1 MKDHA
6 RRKTGRFKF
15 INYKIRS
22 KPMLQMDEL
31 KQRKDLIHSIDWH
44 MTPEEA
50 VTLYLEWGNN
60 WAHGRVI
67 RSKEDYSNYFVV
79 YAWDEQPVIY
89 LIRRNSEAAEELAEI
104 RMPPAVESWFLD
116 SVGHN
121 KGVYA
126 VEGKVRE
133 WLEEA
138 LYSH

>member
-1 MKDHA
+1 
-6 RRKTGRFKF
+6 
-15 INYKIRS
+15 
-22 KPMLQMDEL
+22 MLQLEEL
-31 KQRKDLIHSIDWH
+31 KQRKDLIYNIDWL

-67 RSKEDYSNYFVV
+67 RSKDEFSNYFVV
-79 YAWDEQPVIY
+79 YAWEKRPVIY

-104 RMPPAVESWFLD
+104 RMPADVEAWFLD

-126 VEGKVRE
+126 VAGKVRE